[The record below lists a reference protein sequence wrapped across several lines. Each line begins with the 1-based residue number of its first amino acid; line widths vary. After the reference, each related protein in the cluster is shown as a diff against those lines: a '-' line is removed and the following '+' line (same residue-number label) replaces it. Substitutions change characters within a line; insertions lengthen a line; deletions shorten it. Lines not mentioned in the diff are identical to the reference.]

1 MASEITL
8 LDEMFKVDEV
18 DNGRYDRVSRIK
30 ATSPSSDLT
39 LVLDINSELYPLQKD
54 EVISLNLSSS
64 LRLDGKEDKGW
75 RDLQRGERTL
85 ADDYEYVCYGKVY
98 RFDEGIKG
106 TDRVAVYISY
116 GGMLMN
122 LEGSYRKLSKL
133 AHDNVYLLI
142 RK

>member
-1 MASEITL
+1 M
-8 LDEMFKVDEV
+8 
-18 DNGRYDRVSRIK
+18 SRIK
-30 ATSPSSDLT
+30 ASSPSSDLS
-39 LVLDINSELYPLQKD
+39 LILDLNSELYPLQKD
-54 EVISLNLSSS
+54 EIISLNLCSS

-75 RDLQRGERTL
+75 RDLGRGERTL
-85 ADDYEYVCYGKVY
+85 ADDYDYVCYGKVY
-98 RFDEGIKG
+98 RFDEGVKG
-106 TDRVAVYISY
+106 SDRVYILQYWGSVDGRSVYISY